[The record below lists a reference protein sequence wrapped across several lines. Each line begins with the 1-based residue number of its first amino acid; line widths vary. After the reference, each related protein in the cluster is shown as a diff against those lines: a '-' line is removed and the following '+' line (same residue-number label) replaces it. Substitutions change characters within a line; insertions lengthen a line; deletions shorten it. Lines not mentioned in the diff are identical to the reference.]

1 MSACEWFPLSHDEIV
16 AWVDSHRDALPATL
30 GELSAFPMAFRRV
43 IVNTVPPATR
53 TMFWQE
59 HLRSFL
65 GSDSML
71 SNEQRSFVEEAID
84 RLPDIFASP
93 LSEAQMKI
101 ASLEERMRVLF
112 QREQA
117 VAMFGMVGSPDPPE
131 GLPLPPG
138 TRLTP
143 DT

>member
-1 MSACEWFPLSHDEIV
+1 
-16 AWVDSHRDALPATL
+16 
-30 GELSAFPMAFRRV
+30 
-43 IVNTVPPATR
+43 
-53 TMFWQE
+53 MFWQE

-65 GSDSML
+65 GSDSTL
-71 SNEQRSFVEEAID
+71 SGEQRSFVEEAID